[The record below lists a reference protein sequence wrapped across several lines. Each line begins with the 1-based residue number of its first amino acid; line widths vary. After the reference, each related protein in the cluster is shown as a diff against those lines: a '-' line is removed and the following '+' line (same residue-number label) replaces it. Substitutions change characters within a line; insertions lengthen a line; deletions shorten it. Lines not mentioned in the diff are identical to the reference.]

1 MSGLRSAGR
10 AEERARE
17 RAGRAGD
24 VSVPAARPEAAGQ
37 VAGRATRVLGIGGTL
52 RPGSTSELALRH
64 ALRLADQMG
73 ATTELITAQMLEL
86 PMYDPANAGAP
97 GAQALIE
104 AARSADA
111 VIIATPGYHGNMS
124 GLVKNAL
131 DYLQELAGDD
141 APYLHGRAV
150 GCIVTAAGWQAGVT
164 SLASLR
170 ATVHALRAWPT
181 PLGVVINSA
190 APPFGPDGT
199 PVDPAVAGQLREMV
213 HQVVSFTP
221 VMSRAS

>member
-1 MSGLRSAGR
+1 MSGVRTTLRAAAVGPQAG
-10 AEERARE
+10 A
-17 RAGRAGD
+17 
-24 VSVPAARPEAAGQ
+24 P
-37 VAGRATRVLGIGGTL
+37 ATRVLGIGGTL
-52 RPGSTSELALRH
+52 RPNSTSELALRH
-64 ALRLADQMG
+64 ALRVAEQMG
-73 ATTELITAQMLEL
+73 AATELITAQMLEL

-97 GAQALIE
+97 GAPTLIQ

-124 GLVKNAL
+124 GLIKNAL
-131 DYLQELAGDD
+131 DYLQELAGDP

-164 SLASLR
+164 SLAALR
-170 ATVHALRAWPT
+170 ATVHALRARPT

-190 APPFGPDGT
+190 VPPFGPDGE
-199 PVDPAVAGQLREMV
+199 PVEPAVAVQLMEMV

-221 VMSRAS
+221 VMSRAG

>member
-1 MSGLRSAGR
+1 MNALPTAG
-10 AEERARE
+10 
-17 RAGRAGD
+17 
-24 VSVPAARPEAAGQ
+24 PAAEASLPASG
-37 VAGRATRVLGIGGTL
+37 VRWRVLGIGGTL

-64 ALRLADQMG
+64 ALRLAGEMG
-73 ATTELITAQMLEL
+73 AATQLMTAQMLEL
-86 PMYDPANAGAP
+86 PMYDPATA
-97 GAQALIE
+97 AQVPMARALIE
-104 AARSADA
+104 AARSADKI
-111 VIIATPGYHGNMS
+111 IIATPGYHGNMS

-131 DYLQELAGDD
+131 DYLQELAGDP

-150 GCIVTAAGWQAGVT
+150 GCIVTAAGWQAGAT

-190 APPFGPDGT
+190 VPPFRADGE
-199 PVDPAVAGQLREMV
+199 PVDPAVAGQLREMA

-221 VMSRAS
+221 VTSRAGA

>member
-1 MSGLRSAGR
+1 VSSVATAGPAVTVGLG
-10 AEERARE
+10 
-17 RAGRAGD
+17 GG
-24 VSVPAARPEAAGQ
+24 AAPS
-37 VAGRATRVLGIGGTL
+37 RVLGIGGTL

-64 ALRLADQMG
+64 ALRLAEQMG
-73 ATTELITAQMLEL
+73 AETEIITAQLLEL
-86 PMYDPANAGAP
+86 PMYDPARAGHPDARR
-97 GAQALIE
+97 LVE
-104 AARSADA
+104 AARSAGKI
-111 VIIATPGYHGNMS
+111 IIATPGYHGNMS
-124 GLVKNAL
+124 GLIKNAL
-131 DYLQELAGDD
+131 DYLQELAADE

-150 GCIVTAAGWQAGVT
+150 GCVVTAAGWQAGVT

-221 VMSRAS
+221 VLSRAES

>member
-1 MSGLRSAGR
+1 VTAVTATGRPAGR
-10 AEERARE
+10 D
-17 RAGRAGD
+17 AGA
-24 VSVPAARPEAAGQ
+24 P
-37 VAGRATRVLGIGGTL
+37 TRILGIGGTL
-52 RPGSTSELALRH
+52 RAGSTSELALRH
-64 ALRLADQMG
+64 SLRLAEQMG
-73 ATTELITAQMLEL
+73 AETDLITAQQLEL

-97 GAQALIE
+97 GAQRLVA
-104 AARSADA
+104 AARAADKL
-111 VIIATPGYHGNMS
+111 IIATPGYHGNMS
-124 GLVKNAL
+124 GLIKNAL
-131 DYLQELAGDD
+131 DYLQELAADE

-190 APPFGPDGT
+190 APPFGPDGA

-213 HQVVSFTP
+213 HQAVSFTP
-221 VMSRAS
+221 VMSRAVA